1 MDKELIHTFIG
12 TYINNT
18 IHTIEGDKIKCT
30 AYRQGGNKNIIAGF
44 TYCFNIRY
52 SDELQDTVSNSSNVG
67 CFFN

>member
-1 MDKELIHTFIG
+1 MKNELDKELIHTFIG

-30 AYRQGGNKNIIAGF
+30 AYRQGNKNIVAGF

-52 SDELQDTVSNSSNVG
+52 SDDLQDWILFQVVPM
-67 CFFN
+67 